1 MANAA
6 ARRRGQ
12 SRKSARSR
20 RLERQELPKISSRPP
35 VFLVWIFSISNPH
48 AHFQESI
55 RRVATQNTVCSRGPR
70 TFPVLA
76 SLCYSMQP
84 DDRNSSS
91 RTEPVP
97 IVLKL

>member
-55 RRVATQNTVCSRGPR
+55 RHVATQNTVCSWS
-70 TFPVLA
+70 THFPGFG
-76 SLCYSMQP
+76 QP
-84 DDRNSSS
+84 LLLNAAG
-91 RTEPVP
+91 
-97 IVLKL
+97 